1 MNHETIKISN
11 SPAYDGANENKTMYV
26 PSDRIKTARLAA
38 SPAVVVQQEDC
49 IEMIALSGVQL
60 LGRSTPSTRPDIA
73 VSAPFVSREHG
84 RFETAGT
91 CVRFTALKS
100 TNGTYFQG
108 RRLKDMETIT
118 LQDGDVLQIY
128 AGGGI
133 SSDVT
138 LECAFSRDSQKN
150 WRNVIKGQHDALTG
164 LMGRK
169 LFSSWFANNRR
180 MFSGESA
187 YVFVLDVDHFKSIND
202 TYGHKN
208 GDLALIQLART
219 LESELRASG
228 RAARWGGDE
237 FVGFIC
243 ADKAAAA
250 RSFEKI
256 RDSLDRTL
264 VSNRFTVSISVGLTP
279 LTGHDQESL
288 EKLLDRADKALY
300 AAKQN
305 GRRQIVFTA

>member
-1 MNHETIKISN
+1 MNPITKKNTN
-11 SPAYDGANENKTMYV
+11 SAAINEANENKTIYI
-26 PSDRIKTARLAA
+26 PADRINTARQAA
-38 SPAVVVQQEDC
+38 APAVVVQQEDC

-60 LGRSTPSTRPDIA
+60 IGRSTPSSRPDIA

-84 RFETAGT
+84 RFETAGSR
-91 CVRFTALKS
+91 VRFTALKS

-118 LQDGDVLQIY
+118 LQDGDVLHIY

-180 MFSGESA
+180 LFSGENT
-187 YVFVLDVDHFKSIND
+187 YIFVLDVDHFKQIND
-202 TYGHKN
+202 TYGHQN
-208 GDLALIQLART
+208 GDLALVQLARA
-219 LESELRASG
+219 LESGLRADG

-250 RSFEKI
+250 RCFEKI

-264 VSNRFTVSISVGLTP
+264 ISNRFTVSISVGLTP
-279 LTGHDQESL
+279 LTGHHQESL
-288 EKLLDRADKALY
+288 EQLLDRADKALY

-305 GRRQIVFTA
+305 GRRQIVFTP